1 MDQLNIG
8 FTIIGCLVV
17 ALALFAGFIKS
28 RILILSEPLIAV
40 LLGIAVGPAALDW
53 LDPRGWGDILVVLEQ
68 LARFSVAVAVMSIA
82 VSLPDGFF
90 RAHARTMAALLGV
103 GMVGMWLISG
113 LLSFWLLSIP
123 FWSAMLIGAIVTP
136 TDPVVSGAIV
146 TGEIAERSIPE
157 RVRNILAAE
166 AGVNDGGAYPYV
178 FLCVLLLTAP
188 VEPALGEWITHSVLL
203 GVVGAVALGIA
214 VGYVA
219 GRGQRWAHQKGY
231 PEEVSTLTV
240 TIGLSATVLGAVKL
254 LGSDGIL
261 AVFAAGIVFRRV
273 TDRKLT
279 AGAFGAQEGVNRLVS
294 FPLFV
299 IFGAVLPWDQ
309 WQHLGW
315 PAVALAAAILLLRR
329 LPLLLALAPLMST
342 PSGYRDAWFM
352 GWFGPLGAAAIF
364 YATLVVR
371 ETGQPAYWD
380 ICSLLIFA
388 SVVAHGA
395 TATLLTAHYGKS
407 VENARQ
413 STNSAP
419 GRDSENAQG
428 TNTGQESSL

>member
-1 MDQLNIG
+1 MNQLNIA
-8 FTIIGCLVV
+8 FAVIGCLVMM
-17 ALALFAGFIKS
+17 LALFAGFIKA
-28 RILILSEPLIAV
+28 RILVLSEPLIAV
-40 LLGIAVGPAALDW
+40 LLGIAVGPATLDW
-53 LDPRGWGDILVVLEQ
+53 LDPRSWGDILTILEQ

-82 VSLPDGFF
+82 VRLPDGFF
-90 RAHARTMAALLGV
+90 HAHARAMAVLLGL
-103 GMVGMWLISG
+103 GMVSMWLISG
-113 LLSFWLLSIP
+113 LLSFWILSVP

-157 RVRNILAAE
+157 HVRNILAAE
-166 AGVNDGGAYPYV
+166 SGVNDGGAYPYV
-178 FLCVLLLTAP
+178 FLSVLLLTSP
-188 VEPALGEWITHSVLL
+188 VESALSDWITQSVLL

-214 VGYVA
+214 IGYVA

-240 TIGLSATVLGAVKL
+240 TIGLSVTVLGAVKL

-261 AVFAAGIVFRRV
+261 AVFAAGIMFRRG

-279 AGAFGAQEGVNRLVS
+279 SGAFGAQEGVNRLVS

-309 WQHLGW
+309 WQKFGW
-315 PAVALAAAILLLRR
+315 PAVALAVAILLLRR

-342 PSGYRDAWFM
+342 PKGRRDAWFM

-364 YATLVVR
+364 YATLAVR
-371 ETGQPAYWD
+371 ETGQTAYWD

-395 TATLLTAHYGKS
+395 TATLFTLRYGKS
-407 VENARQ
+407 VENERLRT
-413 STNSAP
+413 SNSELEP
-419 GRDSENAQG
+419 DS
-428 TNTGQESSL
+428 